1 MYGQIEDRHY
11 RKKEDES
18 QKLRLG
24 GGSWTINL
32 DELSG
37 EDIDE
42 ITLITKIYE
51 YNISYKTAFSKG
63 FIRVLQGETKLVV
76 PIKHWDI
83 SKR

>member
-32 DELSG
+32 DELKDK
-37 EDIDE
+37 EIDE
-42 ITLITKIYE
+42 ITLITRFYE
-51 YNISYKTAFSKG
+51 YNISYAKAFTNG

-83 SKR
+83 IRR

>member
-32 DELSG
+32 DELKDK
-37 EDIDE
+37 EIDE
-42 ITLITKIYE
+42 ITLITKDYE

-83 SKR
+83 IKR